1 MLDRI
6 LNFLFRKKI
15 GVLIVIALMCAVAFT
30 MTGCSDDIYDEYY
43 EIRVYYYR
51 IVNDKEESLSYFYVD
66 TDKVFKDDKPPKS
79 YTLNVSNFYKDTYY
93 DLEYIL
99 DGNNS
104 TVNVNEDGDFTLK
117 LSDYS
122 EWKSGEQIYVLPFSY
137 KVVLNEKR
145 HNDPVNIYLGY
156 AGVDKNGDFLESGI
170 DRETELKTTVKVGET
185 LHENA
190 FTAPTIEGYTF
201 KGYYYA
207 SISNKKAEKDNIA
220 YIMGKYNIEEGRSD
234 VWEFSGLGKDFH
246 LSSYGINPTNET
258 LEFTVIAVYEEI
270 KSDVYVRVIKNG
282 QLSNYGQIGWGL
294 KYDYKLSELYADVVE
309 KKKEM
314 EVYKVPTGA
323 KFIGWST
330 NENGSDIKS
339 SIDTLASSDMKINAD
354 TTVYLFYKTKAQI
367 VLHNYEKPNVGTK
380 TIPGEDD
387 SELYYG
393 DSYTLPTTLPKNGR
407 FTFVGWYKDES
418 LTDAVNY
425 LDITVGKSVEEFW
438 VKWKETTNFTAKYYL
453 NRKNYND
460 SIDSGTFNYDYKDG
474 IETLIGDEGTFV
486 SGNIP
491 NGYTFEGWFVLDESG
506 NKITEDPVKSL
517 AKQTYECNLSLI
529 AAYGRAVRFVSHSV
543 LGILTLYNG
552 ESCNLPIPNDNTDT
566 SKKFGGWS
574 TQQYDDTKTISD
586 EEGYVKVFDLSV
598 ADSSKLSNLYAIW
611 TTKQY
616 TVKFMNGDTIVTTQK
631 VVHGNTASAPIEDP
645 TPQIGYKFDGWY
657 KTKTGNSSDG
667 KFSDKSQVS
676 SDETYYARFSPIEY
690 TITLM
695 LDSSTK
701 IGEVKISYSEK
712 KSLDAPFVSEK
723 IFLCWRDSDN
733 KEWTNE
739 FGEMSFNYNLTTDIT
754 LYAYLV

>member
-122 EWKSGEQIYVLPFSY
+122 EWKSGEQTYVLPFSY

-190 FTAPTIEGYTF
+190 FTAPAIEGYTF

-282 QLSNYGQIGWGL
+282 QLSNYGQIGWGV

-309 KKKEM
+309 KKNEM

-380 TIPGEDD
+380 TITGEDD

-460 SIDSGTFNYDYKDG
+460 SIDSVTFNYDYKDG

-506 NKITEDPVKSL
+506 NKLTKDPVKSL

-529 AAYGRAVRFVSHSV
+529 AAYSIDVELVYGSNAYDCTVYYQEPC
-543 LGILTLYNG
+543 TLKVP
-552 ESCNLPIPNDNTDT
+552 LPTDD
-566 SKKFGGWS
+566 SK
-574 TQQYDDTKTISD
+574 
-586 EEGYVKVFDLSV
+586 
-598 ADSSKLSNLYAIW
+598 
-611 TTKQY
+611 
-616 TVKFMNGDTIVTTQK
+616 
-631 VVHGNTASAPIEDP
+631 
-645 TPQIGYKFDGWY
+645 KFDGWFT
-657 KTKTGNSSDG
+657 KREGGERVSAPDGSVESFEVIFETDVGNFLFETWATKTFKVSFYQYNSTTCEPKTVEYNGTVTAPVAADRQYYTFKGWFTAKEGGTEFDPNAPVTSDI
-667 KFSDKSQVS
+667 
-676 SDETYYARFSPIEY
+676 TYYAQYTPNKY
-690 TITLM
+690 TITFLI
-695 LDSSTK
+695 DGTNWK
-701 IGEVKISYSEK
+701 DNDDTDVCFDVYYGQKEVELPTPTITGKYFVGWFYKNEK
-712 KSLDAPFVSEK
+712 FTD
-723 IFLCWRDSDN
+723 RDGNWVID
-733 KEWTNE
+733 KAVTE
-739 FGEMSFNYNLTTDIT
+739 DII
-754 LYAYLV
+754 LEAVFI